1 MYYEQERPVSFSR
14 LVLMAGITMLAALI
28 VFSGVAVGVT
38 QGLMAV
44 NVPQQLA
51 ALAGIVLGGAAGV
64 WVWKIVDKQ
73 FSRNA

>member
-1 MYYEQERPVSFSR
+1 MTFSR
-14 LVLMAGITMLAALI
+14 LVLQAGITMLAALI
-28 VFSGVAVGVT
+28 VFSVVAVGVT
-38 QGLMAV
+38 QGLMVA

-73 FSRNA
+73 FSRSA